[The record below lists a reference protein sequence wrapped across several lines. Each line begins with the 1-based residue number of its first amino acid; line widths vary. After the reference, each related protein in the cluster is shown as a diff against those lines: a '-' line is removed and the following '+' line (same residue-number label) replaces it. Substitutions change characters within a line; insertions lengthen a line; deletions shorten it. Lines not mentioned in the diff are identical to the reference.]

1 MASMADSRPVIAVVQ
16 LVHQPIGGVQSVMR
30 ELLPRLR
37 NQFRIIVIDPYVNTR
52 FAEQCQAVGLETATL
67 GPPPRTPYVGGKG
80 SLRRPLL
87 LLRRAPWMA
96 VTLARFRRWV
106 RNNNVAAVW
115 FNQLQAIRYFGR
127 ALPARGPAVIYHA
140 HGFTSAAEIGPRTAR
155 WLNRR
160 SATVVAVSH
169 DTARFVTA
177 AGVSAERVRVIYNGV
192 DADRI
197 RTFAQLDGPPLPEKP
212 PGAVVFLHAATL
224 NRHKK
229 AQHLAIEALGLV
241 KNAKAQLWICGD
253 VGPEG
258 DRRYV
263 DELHQ
268 LTTRLNVADR
278 VHFLGWRKDLAR
290 VIALADVTMLTS
302 ICPSESFGM
311 VLVEA
316 MALGKTC
323 IATNIGGPPE
333 VIAHGETGLITS
345 THPAAIAEAMSA
357 LTDSQVLR
365 EQFGAAGRMRA
376 ESFFSPARQAE
387 EFATVLNAIT

>member
-1 MASMADSRPVIAVVQ
+1 MADSRPVIAVVQ

-52 FAEQCQAVGLETATL
+52 FAEQCQEVGLETATL

-96 VTLARFRRWV
+96 VTLTRFRRWV
-106 RNNNVAAVW
+106 RRNNVAAVW

-155 WLNRR
+155 WLTRR
-160 SATVVAVSH
+160 PATVVAVSH
-169 DTARFVTA
+169 DTARFVTD
-177 AGVSAERVRVIYNGV
+177 AGVSAERVRVVYNAV

-197 RTFAQLDGPPLPEKP
+197 RTLAQLEGPPLPTKP
-212 PGAVVFLHAATL
+212 PGTVVFLHAATL

-290 VIALADVTMLTS
+290 VIAFADVTMLTS

-316 MALGKTC
+316 MALGKPC

-345 THPAAIAEAMSA
+345 SHPAAIAEAMSA
-357 LTDSQVLR
+357 LTNSQELR
-365 EQFGAAGRMRA
+365 KQFGAAGRVRA
-376 ESFFSPARQAE
+376 ESLFSLARQAE